1 MVPCNYSSCSISSSP
16 QKTVISLHTDFYIQ
30 AQKLRRLQYP
40 DPAQVLRF
48 QFFTAINLMHEF
60 AHAFEIAC
68 SPDETRKGMEVY
80 MYDWLEAE
88 SGRAW
93 DMGVF
98 GGSVTVIKAR
108 RMVYMDFALRNGLSL
123 D

>member
-1 MVPCNYSSCSISSSP
+1 
-16 QKTVISLHTDFYIQ
+16 
-30 AQKLRRLQYP
+30 
-40 DPAQVLRF
+40 
-48 QFFTAINLMHEF
+48 
-60 AHAFEIAC
+60 
-68 SPDETRKGMEVY
+68 

-108 RMVYMDFALRNGLSL
+108 CMVYMDFALRNGLSL